1 MVLRAIALVSVL
13 LLTCL
18 SLSFTVQAQTPVAAI
33 SVVCNEMMEI
43 DVQTGG
49 SHSSNVT
56 CEVEN
61 PTAYVEKIEITID
74 SGEFAHSA
82 PGTMY
87 IAPGSSETFDVR
99 IQADQGTSVQS
110 RTVVVNVQVTEMSG
124 LPPPNLAESEA
135 KFTLKILQYFGC
147 SIGNQ
152 NSFTEVEVGMEFEL
166 AFVIYNLGNGG
177 DIMDLALS
185 EASTS
190 LLDEIGFAYSFPL
203 ETIQMEEQN
212 EPVRVVLNLK
222 APSDLGNSKNVEGN
236 RISDIEVEVQVTS
249 RNSCNSETG
258 CESDSSAVL
267 VDLLGNEE
275 ESEAVFVSMSGDSG
289 NQLLLFGGGFA
300 AGGILLSLI
309 FAFFKKS

>member
-1 MVLRAIALVSVL
+1 MVLRSIVFASML

-18 SLSFTVQAQTPVAAI
+18 SLSFTVQAQAPIAAI
-33 SVVCNEMMEI
+33 SVVCDEMMEI

-61 PTAYVEKIEITID
+61 PTAYVEKIVITID

-82 PGTMY
+82 PGSMY
-87 IAPGSSETFDVR
+87 IAAGSSETFDVR

-110 RTVVVNVQVTEMSG
+110 QTAVVNVVVQEISG
-124 LPPPNLAESEA
+124 LPPPNQAESEA
-135 KFTLKILQYFGC
+135 KFTFKILQYYGC

-166 AFVIYNLGNGG
+166 AFEIYNLGNGE
-177 DIMDLALS
+177 DIMDLSLS
-185 EASTS
+185 QASTS

-203 ETIQMEEQN
+203 ETIQMDEQN

-222 APSDLGNSKNVEGN
+222 APSDLGNSKNVEDN
-236 RISDIEVEVQVTS
+236 RISDIEVEVKVTS

-258 CESDSSAVL
+258 CETDASAVL

-275 ESEAVFVSMSGDSG
+275 ESEAVFVSMTGESG
-289 NQLLLFGGGFA
+289 NQLLVFGGGFA
-300 AGGILLSLI
+300 AGGILLSLF

>member
-1 MVLRAIALVSVL
+1 MVSRTIALASVL

-18 SLSFTVQAQTPVAAI
+18 SLNFPVQAQAPVAAI
-33 SVVCNEMMEI
+33 SVACDELMEI

-56 CEVEN
+56 CEIEN
-61 PTAYVEKIEITID
+61 PTAYTEKVEITID

-82 PGTMY
+82 PGSMY
-87 IAPGSSETFDVR
+87 IAPGSSETFDLR
-99 IQADQGTSVQS
+99 IQAEQGTSVQS
-110 RTVVVNVQVTEMSG
+110 RTVVVNVQVTEMNG
-124 LPPPNLAESEA
+124 LPPANAAESDA
-135 KFTLKILQYFGC
+135 KFTLKILQYYGC

-166 AFVIYNLGNGG
+166 AFEIYNLGNGG
-177 DIMDLALS
+177 DLMDLSLS

-190 LLDEIGFAYSFPL
+190 LLDEIGFSYSFPL
-203 ETIQMEEQN
+203 ETIEMEEQN
-212 EPVRVVLNLK
+212 ESVRVVLNLK
-222 APSDLGNSKNVEGN
+222 APSDLGSSKNVEDN
-236 RISDIEVEVQVTS
+236 RISDIGVEVKVTS

-258 CESDSSAVL
+258 CETDSSAVL

-275 ESEAVFVSMSGDSG
+275 ESEAVFVSMTGESG
-289 NQLLLFGGGFA
+289 NQLLVFGGGFA
-300 AGGILLSLI
+300 AGGILLSLF